1 VALPT
6 AVRDAVDRVRG
17 GAWAAGQCGLAAFVA
32 WELSTRVLGHPA
44 PYFAA
49 VAAVVSLGLRTDA
62 RIRRTGELA
71 LGVSAGILVG
81 DLLVSVLGQG
91 AWQIGVVVFAALI
104 IAVAV
109 GGTGL
114 AITQAGLQ
122 AVFVVALPRT
132 PHSALHR
139 WEDALVGGAIAL
151 LVAAVLPAQPWK
163 HAERLQ
169 EEYLHELA
177 HVLRDTAAGTRNAA
191 TADAAEALARGRAL
205 DLVLASWKGAL
216 VAGRETSRISPLRR
230 DRGDF
235 WPRSALLHN
244 GVTKATRNL
253 RVMIRRVMVALEMT
267 QPLPLGLADL
277 LEALADAVESADPI
291 PLLLDV
297 AARLDPV
304 PLEASTLSAQV
315 VVGQLRVAVLDLLEG
330 FGLDHDLARQ
340 ALPRLSA

>member
-1 VALPT
+1 MKLPT
-6 AVRDAVDRVRG
+6 AVRAAVDRVRA
-17 GAWAAGQCGLAAFVA
+17 GAWAAGQCGLAAFLA
-32 WELSTRVLGHPA
+32 WELSTRVLGHPN

-71 LGVSAGILVG
+71 VGVSAGILVG

-91 AWQIGVVVFAALI
+91 AWQIGVVVFAALL

-139 WEDALVGGAIAL
+139 WQDALVGGALAL
-151 LVAAVLPAQPWK
+151 VVAALFPTDPWK
-163 HAERLQ
+163 RVERLQ
-169 EEYLHELA
+169 AAYLHELA
-177 HVLRDTAAGTRNAA
+177 HVLRDTASGTRNVA
-191 TADAAEALARGRAL
+191 TGEAAEALGRGRAL
-205 DLVLASWKGAL
+205 DPLLGLWKDAL

-235 WPRSALLHN
+235 WPRSSVLHA
-244 GVTKATRNL
+244 GLTRATRNL

-267 QPLPLGLADL
+267 QPLPLGLPEL
-277 LEALADAVESADPI
+277 LVDLADALEGQDPVP
-291 PLLLDV
+291 PLLAL
-297 AARLDPV
+297 AAKLDPV
-304 PLEASTLSAQV
+304 PLAATTLSAQV
-315 VVGQLRVAVLDLLEG
+315 VVGQLRVAVLDLLDG
-330 FGLDHDLARQ
+330 FGVDHDQARA
-340 ALPRLSA
+340 ALPTLSG